1 MQDTR
6 QPADSLST
14 VNNITRTW
22 VVAVHSGGRRVFM
35 ADVLFHCLRTFPV
48 RCFARIA
55 QKNAGHLV
63 ISIVTRDLR
72 SRRKGAL

>member
-6 QPADSLST
+6 QPADSLSA

-22 VVAVHSGGRRVFM
+22 VDSGVRRVFM